1 MSGVKN
7 WLMEMQEY
15 AEYLLDDETD
25 LDRARFRFVEKYG
38 ENQLDIFDNAFIII
52 KRSMSNDDN
61 STRLKVCI

>member
-38 ENQLDIFDNAFIII
+38 ENQLDIFDNAYHYQEEY
-52 KRSMSNDDN
+52 
-61 STRLKVCI
+61 V